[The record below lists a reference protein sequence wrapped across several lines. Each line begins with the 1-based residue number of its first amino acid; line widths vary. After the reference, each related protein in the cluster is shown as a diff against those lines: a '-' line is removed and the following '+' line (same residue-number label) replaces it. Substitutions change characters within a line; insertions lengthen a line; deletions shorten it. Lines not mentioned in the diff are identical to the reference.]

1 MYEKMIRRMVYAKL
15 REEYNISI
23 MQPERLKFENQH
35 DIFINFEYKGLVF
48 DYIKGGMGTKLI
60 IGFVSADGI
69 TISFVE

>member
-1 MYEKMIRRMVYAKL
+1 MYEKMIRRMVDVKL
-15 REEYNISI
+15 REEHNISI

-48 DYIKGGMGTKLI
+48 DYIKSGISTRLV

-69 TISFVE
+69 NISFVE

>member
-1 MYEKMIRRMVYAKL
+1 MYEKMIRRMISAKL
-15 REEYNISI
+15 REENNISI
-23 MQPERLKFENQH
+23 MQPERLNFENQH

-48 DYIKGGMGTKLI
+48 DYIKGGINTRLI